1 MGKRSLFKQQAITE
15 GGLGREVRN
24 RWEARSQ
31 LWSRKLRVRVMATE
45 TPFVRGALEALHVQG
60 VREDAVNE
68 PLKGLARVP

>member
-1 MGKRSLFKQQAITE
+1 MQVGKAGWQS
-15 GGLGREVRN
+15 
-24 RWEARSQ
+24 
-31 LWSRKLRVRVMATE
+31 RVMATE